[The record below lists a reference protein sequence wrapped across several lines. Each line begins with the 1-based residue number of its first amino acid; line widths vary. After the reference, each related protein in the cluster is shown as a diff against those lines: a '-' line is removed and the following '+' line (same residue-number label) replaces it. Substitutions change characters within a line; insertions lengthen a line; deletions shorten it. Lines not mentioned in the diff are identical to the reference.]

1 MDSNYSETSSE
12 LIIEIMKGFDEIWPK
27 IVWYDP
33 NLEGYKE
40 LIKSVYSKGMIVSFN
55 AHQAKLNTEIKT
67 SEQMLH

>member
-1 MDSNYSETSSE
+1 MDFNYDESSSE

-40 LIKSVYSKGMIVSFN
+40 LIKSVYAKGMIVSFN
-55 AHQAKLNTEIKT
+55 ALQTKLKKEIKT
-67 SEQMLH
+67 SEQLIH

>member
-40 LIKSVYSKGMIVSFN
+40 LIKSVFAKGMIVSFN
-55 AHQAKLNTEIKT
+55 ALQAKLNTEIKT